1 MIVGGTVI
9 LGGLIYIFSHAGSG
23 KASDSS
29 ANPGSLSSTSSSGG
43 TGHGAPGT
51 AGRGEGGL
59 SGAAR
64 DGKSQ
69 PQKSGTSFLAS
80 PNYHAA
86 LEVAGM
92 ADGPTRTEAMEAL
105 IETWAANDP
114 GVAADW
120 AGSLPAGN
128 FRDDAMS
135 ALMFHWGLSAPAEAA
150 AWMARTG
157 IDDPEAVS
165 ALAGRWAATDAAA
178 ASSWAASQTDPLL
191 RHDAILAVA
200 GAWAGPA
207 PQAAAAWVAS
217 LPAAERP
224 GATTTLIAT
233 WADSD
238 PAAAAAW
245 LGQQPDA
252 GQESQLAAV
261 SVLATVWAES
271 NPGAVSKYINSLP
284 EGPVREAASSQFAIA
299 AAPNAPAEA
308 LTWAMNLTDPL
319 QRNQVV
325 ADVCESWY
333 DGAPEGF
340 RSGISD
346 AFAFMEGEGEMRKG
360 VYEMLYERDPAFH
373 DNLLQLVDKGPPS
386 AAPFSPASVE
396 NFPSTRAQPADPFAT
411 VPAATVPPVTPIY
424 YPPAIER
431 GDEESADGE
440 TLFPQGG
447 DEGDSNP

>member
-1 MIVGGTVI
+1 MSSVSSRGRNGN
-9 LGGLIYIFSHAGSG
+9 AG
-23 KASDSS
+23 A
-29 ANPGSLSSTSSSGG
+29 
-43 TGHGAPGT
+43 GT
-51 AGRGEGGL
+51 AAQNPAGG
-59 SGAAR
+59 SGAAGN
-64 DGKSQ
+64 GKA
-69 PQKSGTSFLAS
+69 QKSGTDFLSS
-80 PNYHAA
+80 PNYKAA

-92 ADGPTRTEAMEAL
+92 ADGLTRTEAMEAL
-105 IETWAANDP
+105 IETWVASDP
-114 GVAADW
+114 VVAADW

-157 IDDPEAVS
+157 IDDPEAASV
-165 ALAGRWAATDAAA
+165 LAGRWAAADALA
-178 ASSWAASQTDPLL
+178 ASGWAASQPDPLL

-200 GAWAGPA
+200 GAWAGHA

-217 LPAAERP
+217 LPAAEKP
-224 GATTTLIAT
+224 GATATLIGA

-261 SVLATVWAES
+261 SVLATAWAES
-271 NPGAVSKYINSLP
+271 SPGAVSKYINSLP

-299 AAPNAPAEA
+299 AAPAAPAEA

-325 ADVCESWY
+325 ADACESWY

-340 RSGISD
+340 RAGISE
-346 AFAFMEGEGEMRKG
+346 ALAFMDGEGEMRKG

-373 DNLLQLVDKGPPS
+373 HNLLQLVDKGSPAA
-386 AAPFSPASVE
+386 AAPLPAASNNPFAASV
-396 NFPSTRAQPADPFAT
+396 PQISDPFAT
-411 VPAATVPPVTPIY
+411 APPPAATVPPVTPIY
-424 YPPAIER
+424 YPPAIDR
-431 GDEESADGE
+431 GAEEEFTDGE
-440 TLFPQGG
+440 TLFPQGDDG
-447 DEGDSNP
+447 GNSNP